1 MKHRPENHPAE
12 NHHAESGEHYTVSI
26 FRNGTSR
33 AVRLPKA
40 FDPEG
45 VDQMEVTREGDRII
59 LRPVRPS
66 WDSFWVRPA
75 PDGIDDFLVE
85 RTDVVEPGRFEL
97 SDVDL
102 ADGRPERG
110 A

>member
-1 MKHRPENHPAE
+1 MKHRPENQHPE
-12 NHHAESGEHYTVSI
+12 PGEHYTVSI

-45 VDQMEVTREGDRII
+45 VDRMEVTREGDRII

-66 WDSFWVRPA
+66 WDSFWDRPV
-75 PDGIDDFLVE
+75 PDGIDGFLRE
-85 RTDVVEPGRFEL
+85 RADVVEPGRFEL
-97 SDVDL
+97 SDEDL
-102 ADGRPERG
+102 PDGERG
-110 A
+110 RGT

>member
-1 MKHRPENHPAE
+1 MKHRS
-12 NHHAESGEHYTVSI
+12 ESEEHYTVSI

-45 VDQMEVTREGDRII
+45 VDQLEVTREGDCII
-59 LRPVRPS
+59 LRPVRPG
-66 WDSFWVRPA
+66 WDSFWDRPA
-75 PDGIDDFLVE
+75 PEGIDDFLRE
-85 RTDVVEPGRFEL
+85 RPDAIEPGRFEL
-97 SDVDL
+97 GDEHL
-102 ADGRPERG
+102 AGAKPEPD

>member
-1 MKHRPENHPAE
+1 MTRRPENHPSE
-12 NHHAESGEHYTVSI
+12 PGEHYTVSI

-66 WDSFWVRPA
+66 WDSFWDRPA

-85 RTDVVEPGRFEL
+85 RAEVVEPGRFEL
-97 SDVDL
+97 TDDDL
-102 ADGRPERG
+102 ADEGLAAGERERG

>member
-1 MKHRPENHPAE
+1 MKHRP
-12 NHHAESGEHYTVSI
+12 GFQEHYTVSI

-45 VDQMEVTREGDRII
+45 VDQMEVTREGDCII

-66 WDSFWVRPA
+66 WDSFWDRPKL
-75 PDGIDDFLVE
+75 DGIDDFLRE
-85 RTDVVEPGRFEL
+85 RPDVVAPGRFEL
-97 SDVDL
+97 RDDDL
-102 ADGRPERG
+102 ADGDLADGEPERG